1 MRLRHMSTIYMYYIL
16 SQLLKTTGD
25 YSDTYTHPGKAT
37 PIVTEIRN
45 VKAAIG
51 PMENRTS
58 LWSGE
63 FGI

>member
-1 MRLRHMSTIYMYYIL
+1 MYYIL